1 MHCSALGSRFKPRI
15 DRSRHSSLRYSPPAC
30 LVRSL
35 RSHWTRELTIG
46 NARWAPREPR
56 KLKSTPSVS
65 SPVVNKCSFLSS
77 FEEKKRKKNI
87 VYVAVYREQFRRCSN
102 TRSTVFRRT
111 CRNLNDVYRRFFFF
125 VFFSFNRKCSDSSE
139 RKQSGLS
146 VGGPETERC
155 ENFAGSIEM
164 WDKFDPLEDKL
175 GYGGT
180 PVKVLVTIPARS
192 PFAGNSFP
200 WGEGRGMRD
209 VSRAEWPTYF
219 ADPTSGFPRDP
230 ATRLRESMCG

>member
-1 MHCSALGSRFKPRI
+1 MHCSALGSRYKPRI

-125 VFFSFNRKCSDSSE
+125 CFFFLLTENAVIRPNGNRVGYLLVDL
-139 RKQSGLS
+139 RRS
-146 VGGPETERC
+146 VARISPVPSRC
-155 ENFAGSIEM
+155 GIS
-164 WDKFDPLEDKL
+164 L
-175 GYGGT
+175 
-180 PVKVLVTIPARS
+180 IPWRT
-192 PFAGNSFP
+192 N
-200 WGEGRGMRD
+200 W
-209 VSRAEWPTYF
+209 
-219 ADPTSGFPRDP
+219 
-230 ATRLRESMCG
+230 ATVVHR